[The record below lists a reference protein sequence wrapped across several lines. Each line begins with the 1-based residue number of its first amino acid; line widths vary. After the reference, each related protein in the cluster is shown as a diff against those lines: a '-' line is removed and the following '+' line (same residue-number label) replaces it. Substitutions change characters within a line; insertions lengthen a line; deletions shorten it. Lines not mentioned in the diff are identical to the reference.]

1 MDIKALIKKRAT
13 CKAKLTQFK
22 NYLDT
27 AQSCDRLSRLQINEL
42 NVRLAKIEE
51 LYTDFD
57 NIQSEIENL
66 SDIPE
71 DQYRDRETFET
82 QYFGAI
88 ALARDVLVRH
98 DEGSADSASVTG
110 SITAHRG
117 GPKIKLPTIHLP
129 TFSGSYHDWLEF
141 HDTFN
146 SLIHSDISIPK
157 INKFHYLRAALKD
170 TAASIIQSLDF
181 SSENYDV
188 AWDILCDRYNNKRLL
203 VNNHLQAIFNIETI
217 NKESSKALRNLIDT
231 VNKNL
236 RALQSLKLPTDHWDI
251 IIIHIISN
259 KLDSVS
265 NREWET
271 FRNTLKELPTLKEF
285 TDFLKNR
292 SDLLETME
300 ESYSKRRH
308 SDVTN
313 NRQKSMVVRSRSSLT
328 NETYICPLCKDNHAI
343 YRCPKFKSLS
353 IEMRIKKVKDLKLCS
368 NCLRQGHNLSAC
380 KLGPCRICN
389 KLHNSLLHLQNATT
403 STQSAGTVVLCA
415 APSSST
421 PPPPSPPPLPQS
433 PETQNN
439 ISNHNND
446 VALSAINKSCVLLST
461 ALIQVQDSSG
471 QKQTIRALLDSGST
485 ASFITESLCAK
496 LNLPTASTSSVV
508 EGLNSQLSH
517 LNKRCDVI
525 ISSLISTYKEN
536 INCFVVPTITQFL
549 PTTQINYSLLNIPK
563 NITLADPTFNIPA
576 KVDMLLGADIF
587 WSVLCSQN
595 ISLGKGKPTLSKTKF
610 GWLISGLVHNQ
621 TSSLTVHCNHITL
634 RNDDQLNKQLTQ
646 FFEYENIPTH
656 KQMSKEE
663 QKCEQSFI
671 ENTKRESDGH
681 FVVSIP
687 LKESPEKL
695 GDSYQQALSRF
706 LSLERRFS
714 KDPSFKNLYCD
725 FIREYIKLGHM
736 TENTNKNSD
745 TYTYLLPHHGVL
757 RETSLTT
764 KLRAVFDAS
773 AVTTSGLSFN
783 DIQMVGPTVQDDLLS
798 ILIRLRQHKYVVTA
812 DVEKM
817 YRMVK
822 VEEQQRQL
830 QQILWRFEPHEE
842 LKQYTLNTVTYGTAS
857 APFLATRCL
866 KQLGLECPD
875 KVVSEVIQHDMYVD
889 DLITGADNIEE
900 LKNICK
906 ALIIQLASGKFHL
919 RKWHSN
925 HPNIINE
932 LFTESSSDDLLNLSN
947 DEHSKTL
954 GLLWSCKED
963 TLLFSVNLKQNT
975 NITKRTILSVM
986 SQIYDPLGLINPCI
1000 LIAKTILQRLWASKV
1015 SWDEPVSTEFEKSWH
1030 KFIDSLTYLNT
1041 IRVPRLVVADNPK
1054 TIEIHAFSDA
1064 STQAYSACIY
1074 LRTISENGNVSV
1086 RLVMAKSRV
1095 APIKPSTIPRLELCG
1110 ALLAAQLSEKVKS
1123 SLRLHI
1129 DKITYWC
1136 DSTIVI
1142 SWINST
1148 KSHLLKAYVFN
1159 RIQEILEVS
1168 DPSAWRYVPTSLNPA
1183 DIGSRGSDAKQL
1195 QNCQLWWNGP
1205 TFLTQREEEWPQ
1217 QPSRTTETDLPEFKA
1232 LCNFTTEQTDY
1243 KTHYANC
1250 INRFSSFTKL
1260 QRVIAYVQRFI
1271 HNYFNPQDKRT
1282 GYLKISELNSSL
1294 NSLCRFVQL
1303 EEFEKE
1309 YLTLQNNRNLPAK
1322 CRLLNLNAFY
1332 NSNDRLLR
1340 VGGRLSNSFYDF
1352 DTKHPILLPSAH
1364 HLTLLLLRHYHFI
1377 LLHAGPQLLLATI
1390 RHKFWI
1396 LGGRNLAR
1404 KVVHG
1409 CTKCCRFSGKVKQP
1423 IMGNLPPQRLHA
1435 DFPFINTAVDY
1446 AGPVMILNRKGRG
1459 SQLIK
1464 SYLCIFICMAIKAV
1478 HIELVTDMTS
1488 ETYLAALSRFIA
1500 RRGKPTNIYSDNG
1513 KCFVGALKE
1522 LTKFLKQNSD
1532 YICAQVADMSI
1543 NFKFAPPYSPHFNG
1557 LAEGAVKS
1565 VKHHLKRSVSLAN
1578 LTYEQM
1584 NTVLIQIEAIL
1595 NSRPLTPL
1603 SSNPADLTALTPSH
1617 FLIGRTI
1624 TLLPSPQVKET
1635 AATHTLS
1642 QYMRTQQIKLHFWNR
1657 FYKEYISELQTRRK
1671 WCKQGQDLQLGEMV
1685 LIKDDQL
1692 PPNRWLLG
1700 RVTAL
1705 HPGSDG
1711 VTRVADVVTT
1721 SGTLRRA
1728 FNRLCPLPALNQSFT
1743 PGAAAC

>member
-57 NIQSEIENL
+57 NIQSEIENV

-313 NRQKSMVVRSRSSLT
+313 TRQKSMVVRSRSSLT

-343 YRCPKFKSLS
+343 YQ
-353 IEMRIKKVKDLKLCS
+353 MRIKKVKDLKLCS

-403 STQSAGTVVLCA
+403 STQSAAGTVVLCA

-461 ALIQVQDSSG
+461 ALIQVQDSGG

-889 DLITGADNIEE
+889 DLITGADTIEE

-1364 HLTLLLLRHYHFI
+1364 HLTLLLFRHYHFI

-1446 AGPVMILNRKGRG
+1446 AGPVMILNRK
-1459 SQLIK
+1459 
-1464 SYLCIFICMAIKAV
+1464 
-1478 HIELVTDMTS
+1478 
-1488 ETYLAALSRFIA
+1488 
-1500 RRGKPTNIYSDNG
+1500 
-1513 KCFVGALKE
+1513 
-1522 LTKFLKQNSD
+1522 
-1532 YICAQVADMSI
+1532 
-1543 NFKFAPPYSPHFNG
+1543 
-1557 LAEGAVKS
+1557 
-1565 VKHHLKRSVSLAN
+1565 
-1578 LTYEQM
+1578 
-1584 NTVLIQIEAIL
+1584 
-1595 NSRPLTPL
+1595 
-1603 SSNPADLTALTPSH
+1603 
-1617 FLIGRTI
+1617 
-1624 TLLPSPQVKET
+1624 
-1635 AATHTLS
+1635 
-1642 QYMRTQQIKLHFWNR
+1642 
-1657 FYKEYISELQTRRK
+1657 ELQTRRK